1 MRTEISRGVATTS
14 SMATDPARCCYA
26 RFLAGGIQSDSC
38 QLLTEDATDYGSQ
51 MPDKKQDFIDQK
63 LQALNNDGVDRP
75 VQTKNIKQDDQN

>member
-1 MRTEISRGVATTS
+1 
-14 SMATDPARCCYA
+14 
-26 RFLAGGIQSDSC
+26 
-38 QLLTEDATDYGSQ
+38 